1 MVVTKDVYSLLGVW
15 ILQSRKSMLL
25 IFLVYFVSLILTDGV
40 YPRCF
45 FPFLYCFFLE
55 GEEALAE
62 KHLLVWL
69 WSHRCMTP
77 PIRIQILVLYV
88 YRVTA

>member
-45 FPFLYCFFLE
+45 FPFLYCFFF
-55 GEEALAE
+55 G
-62 KHLLVWL
+62 
-69 WSHRCMTP
+69 R
-77 PIRIQILVLYV
+77 
-88 YRVTA
+88 